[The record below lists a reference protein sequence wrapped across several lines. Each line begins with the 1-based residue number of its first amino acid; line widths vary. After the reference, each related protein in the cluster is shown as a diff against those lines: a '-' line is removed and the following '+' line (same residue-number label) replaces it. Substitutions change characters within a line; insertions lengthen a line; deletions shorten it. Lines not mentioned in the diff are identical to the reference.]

1 MKYPKKG
8 KTKRHLSKKESQTK
22 KPGSFSTPSTSR
34 SMMPKYT
41 QSNTLFYILFNFS
54 VKRITA
60 IFSQSL
66 FAFVTV
72 LCISRSHRHFYG
84 TSEILNEL

>member
-54 VKRITA
+54 VKRITS
-60 IFSQSL
+60 IFSRSL
-66 FAFVTV
+66 FCLRHSA
-72 LCISRSHRHFYG
+72 LYQPISPPFSG
-84 TSEILNEL
+84 TSEISNEL